1 MAKTVH
7 RNHGHNKP
15 LTPKYLTAL
24 SLGALGVVYG
34 DIGTSPLYALR
45 ESLEGHGLAPNPTN
59 VLGVLSL
66 IFWSLILVISIKYI
80 IFVMRADNDG
90 EGGILALTAL
100 LMPSRLVRG
109 GGRWV
114 LISLGLFGTA
124 LLYGDGI
131 ITPAIS
137 VLSAVEGLKI
147 VTTAFEPFIVPI
159 AIVILILLF
168 LIQPRGT
175 GAVGRLFGPVMV
187 IWFITL
193 GVLGVWHILREPSVL
208 VALSPTYA
216 LRFFL
221 VDGFKGFLVMGSVF
235 LVVTGGEAL
244 YADMGHFGRQPIRL
258 AWFTLVLP
266 GLMLNYLGQGA
277 LILRNPEAIENPFYL
292 MAPQGLLIPFVI
304 LATLA
309 SVIASQALIS
319 GVFSIT
325 MQAMQL
331 GYTPRL
337 AIRHTSAQ
345 EAGQIYIP
353 TINWLLMIACI
364 GLVLGFESSSALAAA
379 YGIAVTLTMIITT
392 LLLLVLAKEKWKWPL
407 IALIPFAVVFLTID
421 AAFLGANLFKI
432 PDGGWFPL
440 VVAVLIF
447 TQLTTWK
454 RGTMLVSERLRAGG
468 LPIETFLDGLDW
480 SEIRRVPGVAV
491 FMTRNIDT
499 VPPALLTNLRYN
511 HVLHEKIV
519 LLCAETVEVPRVLPV
534 ERAEITELERDFYQI
549 TLKFGF
555 MEELNVPKVLENLV
569 HEELSFRRERTTYFI
584 GRQTLFATDHPGMPI
599 WRENFFIAMHRN
611 AGSAATYFA
620 LPPQQVIE
628 IGTQLEL

>member
-1 MAKTVH
+1 MAKVAQRT
-7 RNHGHNKP
+7 HGHGKP
-15 LTPKYLTAL
+15 LKPGYLIAL

-45 ESLEGHGLAPNPTN
+45 ESLEGHALAATSVN

-66 IFWSLILVISIKYI
+66 IFWSLVLVISVKYLV
-80 IFVMRADNDG
+80 FVMRADNDG

-100 LMPSRLVRG
+100 LMPSKLVRG
-109 GGRWV
+109 GGRWA

-147 VTTAFEPFIVPI
+147 VTTAFEPYIVPI
-159 AIVILILLF
+159 AIVILVLLF

-187 IWFITL
+187 VWFVTL
-193 GVLGVWHILREPSVL
+193 GALGLWHIVREPSVL
-208 VALSPTYA
+208 VALSPAYA
-216 LRFFL
+216 INFF
-221 VDGFKGFLVMGSVF
+221 VIDGFRGFLVMGSVF

-244 YADMGHFGRQPIRL
+244 YADMGHFGKQPIRL
-258 AWFTLVLP
+258 AWFVLVLP

-277 LILRNPEAIENPFYL
+277 LVLQNPEAIENPFYL
-292 MAPQGLLIPFVI
+292 MAPPGFLIPFVI
-304 LATLA
+304 LATMA

-337 AIRHTSAQ
+337 AIHHTSAR
-345 EAGQIYIP
+345 EMGQIYIP
-353 TINWLLMIACI
+353 TINWVLMVACI
-364 GLVLGFESSSALAAA
+364 GLVLGFESSSRLAAA
-379 YGIAVTLTMIITT
+379 YGIAVTLTMFVTT
-392 LLLLVLAKEKWKWPL
+392 ILFLFVAKERWKWP
-407 IALIPFAVVFLTID
+407 PFALTAFGVVFLTID

-440 VVAVLIF
+440 VVAVLVF

-454 RGTMLVSERLRAGG
+454 RGTALVSERLKASG
-468 LPIETFLDGLDW
+468 LPIKTFIEGLDW
-480 SEIRRVPGVAV
+480 KNIKRVPGVAV
-491 FMTRNIDT
+491 FMTRNTDT
-499 VPPALLTNLRYN
+499 VPPALIANLRYN
-511 HVLHEKIV
+511 HVLHEKVV

-534 ERAEITELERDFYQI
+534 EREDIKELSHGFYQI
-549 TLKFGF
+549 TLHYGF
-555 MEELNVPKVLENLV
+555 MEEMNVPKVLENLV
-569 HEELSFRRERTTYFI
+569 HEDLNFRPETTTYFI
-584 GRQTLFATDHPGMPI
+584 GRQTLFATKNPGMPI
-599 WRENFFIAMHRN
+599 WRENLFITMHRN
-611 AGSAATYFA
+611 AGSAATYFR

>member
-1 MAKTVH
+1 MAKTD
-7 RNHGHNKP
+7 RASPKP
-15 LTPKYLTAL
+15 LNPGYLAAL

-45 ESLEGHGLAPNPTN
+45 ESLEGHGLAANPTN

-66 IFWSLILVISIKYI
+66 IFWSLVLVISIKYL

-100 LMPSRLVRG
+100 LMPSKLVRG
-109 GGRWV
+109 GGRWF

-147 VTTAFEPFIVPI
+147 VTMAFEPYIIPI
-159 AIVILILLF
+159 AVVILVLLF
-168 LIQPRGT
+168 LIQPKGT
-175 GAVGRLFGPVMV
+175 GAVGRLFGPVMIV
-187 IWFITL
+187 WFVTL
-193 GVLGVWHILREPSVL
+193 GALGVWHILREPSVL
-208 VALSPTYA
+208 VALSPAYA
-216 LRFFL
+216 INFFI

-244 YADMGHFGRQPIRL
+244 YADMGHFGKQPIRL
-258 AWFTLVLP
+258 AWFALVLP

-277 LILRNPEAIENPFYL
+277 LVLQNPEAIENPFYL
-292 MAPQGLLIPFVI
+292 MAPQGLLLPFVI
-304 LATLA
+304 LATMA

-319 GVFSIT
+319 GVYSIT

-337 AIRHTSAQ
+337 AIRHTSTQ
-345 EAGQIYIP
+345 EMGQIYIP
-353 TINWLLMIACI
+353 TINWLMMLACI
-364 GLVLGFESSSALAAA
+364 GLVIGFESSSRLAAA
-379 YGIAVTLTMIITT
+379 YGIAVTLTMFITT
-392 LLLLVLAKEKWKWPL
+392 LLFLFLAKEKWKWPP
-407 IALIPFAVVFLTID
+407 IALIPFAIVFLTID

-440 VVAVLIF
+440 IVAILIF

-454 RGTMLVSERLRAGG
+454 RGTTLVAERLKASG
-468 LPIETFLDGLDW
+468 LSIETFIKGLDW
-480 SEIRRVPGVAV
+480 KQIKRVPGVAV
-491 FMTRNIDT
+491 FMTRNTDT
-499 VPPALLTNLRYN
+499 VPPALIANLRYN
-511 HVLHEKIV
+511 HVLHEHVV
-519 LLCAETVEVPRVLPV
+519 LLCADTVEVPRVLNP
-534 ERAEITELERDFYQI
+534 ERKSINKLPDGFYQV
-549 TLKFGF
+549 TLSFGF
-555 MEELNVPKVLENLV
+555 MEEMDVPKVLENLL
-569 HEELSFRRERTTYFI
+569 HKELNFRPETTTYFM
-584 GRQTLFATDHPGMPI
+584 GRQTLFATHHPGMSL
-599 WRENFFIAMHRN
+599 WRENLFITMHRN
-611 AGSAATYFA
+611 AGSAATYFK
-620 LPPQQVIE
+620 LPPQQVVE

>member
-1 MAKTVH
+1 MAKTLH
-7 RNHGHNKP
+7 QAHGHKP
-15 LTPKYLTAL
+15 LTPAYLAAL

-45 ESLEGHGLAPNPTN
+45 ESLEGHGLAPNPVN

-100 LMPSRLVRG
+100 LMPSKLVRG
-109 GGRWV
+109 GGRWFLV
-114 LISLGLFGTA
+114 SLGLFGTA

-147 VTTAFEPFIVPI
+147 VTTAFEPYIIPI
-159 AIVILILLF
+159 AVVIIVLLF
-168 LIQPRGT
+168 LIQPKGT
-175 GAVGRLFGPVMV
+175 GAVGRLFGPIMV
-187 IWFITL
+187 LWFVTL
-193 GVLGVWHILREPSVL
+193 GALGVWHIMQEPGVL
-208 VALSPTYA
+208 VAMSPTYA
-216 LRFFL
+216 INFFI

-244 YADMGHFGRQPIRL
+244 YADMGHFGRLPIRI
-258 AWFTLVLP
+258 AWFALVLP

-277 LILRNPEAIENPFYL
+277 LVLRNPEAIASPLYL
-292 MAPQGLLIPFVI
+292 MAPQGLLIPFVM
-304 LATLA
+304 LATMA

-337 AIRHTSAQ
+337 AIRHTSSQ
-345 EAGQIYIP
+345 EMGQIYIP
-353 TINWLLMIACI
+353 TINWLMMIACI

-392 LLLLVLAKEKWKWPL
+392 ILLLVLAKEKWKWPA
-407 IALIPFAVVFLTID
+407 IALIPFGIVFLAID

-440 VVAVLIF
+440 VVAVFVF

-454 RGTMLVSERLRAGG
+454 RGTNLVAERLREGG

-480 SEIRRVPGVAV
+480 NEIKRVPGVAV
-491 FMTRNIDT
+491 FMTRNTDT
-499 VPPALLTNLRYN
+499 APPALLTNLRYN
-511 HVLHEKIV
+511 HVLHEQVV
-519 LLCAETVEVPRVLPV
+519 LLCTETVENPRVLPAR
-534 ERAEITELERDFYQI
+534 RAEITEIERGFYQI
-549 TLKFGF
+549 TVKFGF
-555 MEELNVPKVLENLV
+555 MEEINIPKVLENLV
-569 HEELSFRRERTTYFI
+569 HEDLIFRRERTTYFI

-611 AGSAATYFA
+611 AGSAAAYFG
-620 LPPQQVIE
+620 LPPQQVVE

>member
-1 MAKTVH
+1 MAKTTQHAH
-7 RNHGHNKP
+7 RHKP
-15 LTPKYLTAL
+15 LTPRYLAAL

-66 IFWSLILVISIKYI
+66 IFWSLILVITIKYL

-100 LMPSRLVRG
+100 LIPSRLKRG
-109 GGRWV
+109 GGRWL

-137 VLSAVEGLKI
+137 VLGAVEGLKI
-147 VTTAFEPFIVPI
+147 VTTGFEPFIVPI
-159 AIVILILLF
+159 TIIILILLF
-168 LIQPRGT
+168 MIQPRGT
-175 GAVGRLFGPVMV
+175 GAVGRLFGPVMIV
-187 IWFITL
+187 WFVTL
-193 GVLGVWHILREPSVL
+193 AVLGIWHIVLEPSVL
-208 VALSPTYA
+208 AALSPLYA
-216 LRFFL
+216 INFFII
-221 VDGFKGFLVMGSVF
+221 DGFKGFLVMGSVF

-244 YADMGHFGRQPIRL
+244 YADMGHFGKQPIRL

-266 GLMLNYLGQGA
+266 SLVLNYLGQGA
-277 LILRNPEAIENPFYL
+277 LILQNPEAIENPFYL
-292 MAPQGLLIPFVI
+292 MAPQALLIPFVI
-304 LATLA
+304 LATMA

-325 MQAMQL
+325 MQAMLL

-337 AIRHTSAQ
+337 AIHHTSDK
-345 EAGQIYIP
+345 EMGQIYIP

-392 LLLLVLAKEKWKWPL
+392 LLLIVLAKEKWKWPVA
-407 IALIPFAVVFLTID
+407 ALIPFAVVFLAID

-432 PDGGWFPL
+432 PQGGWFPL
-440 VVAVLIF
+440 VVAAFVF

-454 RGTMLVSERLRAGG
+454 RGTVLVAERLREGG
-468 LPIETFLDGLDW
+468 LPIETFLDGINW
-480 SEIRRVPGVAV
+480 KEIRRVPGVAV
-491 FMTRNIDT
+491 FMTRNNET

-511 HVLHEKIV
+511 HVLHDQIV
-519 LLCAETVEVPRVLPV
+519 FLCVETAGTPRVLPV
-534 ERAEITELERDFYQI
+534 ERAEITELERGFYQI
-549 TLKFGF
+549 TLQYGF
-555 MEELNVPKVLENLV
+555 MEEINVPKVLENLV
-569 HEELSFRRERTTYFI
+569 LDDLNFRRETTTYFV

-611 AGSAATYFA
+611 AGSAATYFS
-620 LPPQQVIE
+620 LPPQQVVE

>member
-1 MAKTVH
+1 MAKSAPQA
-7 RNHGHNKP
+7 HGHTKP
-15 LTPKYLTAL
+15 LTPGYLAAL

-45 ESLEGHGLAPNPTN
+45 ESLEGHGLAPNPVN

-66 IFWSLILVISIKYI
+66 IFWSLVLVISIKYL

-100 LMPSRLVRG
+100 LMPSKIVRG
-109 GGRWV
+109 GGRWL
-114 LISLGLFGTA
+114 LILLGLFGTA

-147 VTTAFEPFIVPI
+147 VTTAFEPYILPI
-159 AIVILILLF
+159 AIVILVLLF

-175 GAVGRLFGPVMV
+175 GAVGRLFGPIMI
-187 IWFITL
+187 IWFVTL
-193 GVLGVWHILREPSVL
+193 GVLGLWHIIQEPSVL

-216 LRFFL
+216 INFFI

-244 YADMGHFGRQPIRL
+244 YADMGHFGKLPIRI
-258 AWFTLVLP
+258 AWFILVLP
-266 GLMLNYLGQGA
+266 GLLLNYLGQGA
-277 LILRNPEAIENPFYL
+277 FLLRNPEAIENPFYL
-292 MAPQGLLIPFVI
+292 MAPPGLLIPFVM
-304 LATLA
+304 LATMA

-337 AIRHTSAQ
+337 AIRHTSSQ
-345 EAGQIYIP
+345 EMGQIYIP

-364 GLVLGFESSSALAAA
+364 GLVLGFESSSRLAAA

-392 LLLLVLAKEKWKWPL
+392 LLLLVLAKEKWKWP
-407 IALIPFAVVFLTID
+407 AAAYIPFGIVFLAID
-421 AAFLGANLFKI
+421 AGFLGANLFKI

-447 TQLTTWK
+447 TLLTTWK
-454 RGTMLVSERLRAGG
+454 RGTALVAERLKTGG
-468 LPIETFLDGLDW
+468 LPVETFIDGLEW
-480 SEIRRVPGVAV
+480 KEIKRVPGTAV
-491 FMTRNIDT
+491 FMTRNTDT
-499 VPPALLTNLRYN
+499 APPALLANLRYN
-511 HVLHEKIV
+511 HVLHEKVV
-519 LLCAETVEVPRVLPV
+519 LLCAETAEVPRVLPA
-534 ERAEITELERDFYQI
+534 RRKEIKELGHGFYQI
-549 TLKFGF
+549 TLHFGF
-555 MEELNVPKVLENLV
+555 MEEINVPKVLENLV
-569 HEELSFRRERTTYFI
+569 NDDLSFRPERTTYFI
-584 GRQTLFATDHPGMPI
+584 GRQTLFATDTPGMPL
-599 WRENFFIAMHRN
+599 WRENLFITMHRN

>member
-1 MAKTVH
+1 MAKIAQQQ
-7 RNHGHNKP
+7 HGHNKP
-15 LTPKYLTAL
+15 LTPGYLAAL

-45 ESLEGHGLAPNPTN
+45 ESLEGHGLAPTPTN

-66 IFWSLILVISIKYI
+66 IFWSLVLVISIKYLV
-80 IFVMRADNDG
+80 FVMRADNDG

-100 LMPSRLVRG
+100 LMPSKLVRG
-109 GGRWV
+109 GGRWL
-114 LISLGLFGTA
+114 LILLGLFGTA

-175 GAVGRLFGPVMV
+175 GAVGRLFGPIMI
-187 IWFITL
+187 IWFVTL

-216 LRFFL
+216 INFFI

-244 YADMGHFGRQPIRL
+244 YADMGHFGKLPIRI
-258 AWFTLVLP
+258 AWFVLVLP
-266 GLMLNYLGQGA
+266 GLLLNYLGQGA
-277 LILRNPEAIENPFYL
+277 LVLRHPEAIESPLYL

-304 LATLA
+304 LATMA

-353 TINWLLMIACI
+353 TINWLMMIACI
-364 GLVLGFESSSALAAA
+364 GLVLGFESSSRLAAA

-392 LLLLVLAKEKWKWPL
+392 ILLIVLAKEKWKWPR
-407 IALIPFAVVFLTID
+407 IALIPFAIVFLTID

-454 RGTMLVSERLRAGG
+454 RGTQLVAERLRTGG
-468 LPIETFLDGLDW
+468 LPIETFIDGLDW
-480 SEIRRVPGVAV
+480 KEIRRVPGVAV
-491 FMTRNIDT
+491 FMTRNTDT

-511 HVLHEKIV
+511 HVLHEKVV

-534 ERAEITELERDFYQI
+534 EREEITELERGFYQI
-549 TLKFGF
+549 TLRFGF
-555 MEELNVPKVLENLV
+555 MEEINVPKVLENLV
-569 HEELSFRRERTTYFI
+569 HEELIFRRERTTYFI
-584 GRQTLFATDHPGMPI
+584 GRQTLFATKNPGMPL
-599 WRENFFIAMHRN
+599 WRETFFIAMHRN

-620 LPPQQVIE
+620 LPAQQVIE

>member
-1 MAKTVH
+1 MAKIAHQAH
-7 RNHGHNKP
+7 RHNKP
-15 LTPKYLTAL
+15 LTPSYLAAL

-66 IFWSLILVISIKYI
+66 IFWSLVLVISIKYI
-80 IFVMRADNDG
+80 IFVMQADNDG

-100 LMPSRLVRG
+100 LMPSKLKRG
-109 GGRWV
+109 GGRWL

-137 VLSAVEGLKI
+137 VLSAVEGLKV
-147 VTTAFEPFIVPI
+147 VTTALEPYIVPI
-159 AIVILILLF
+159 SVVILILLF
-168 LIQPRGT
+168 MIQPRGT

-187 IWFITL
+187 VWFVTL
-193 GVLGVWHILREPSVL
+193 AVLGIWHIVREPSVL
-208 VALSPTYA
+208 AALSPGYA
-216 LRFFL
+216 FNFFRI
-221 VDGFKGFLVMGSVF
+221 DGFRGFLVMGSVF

-244 YADMGHFGRQPIRL
+244 YADMGHFGKQPIRI

-266 GLMLNYLGQGA
+266 GLVLNYFGQGA
-277 LILRNPEAIENPFYL
+277 LILQHPEAISNPFYL

-304 LATLA
+304 LATMA

-325 MQAMQL
+325 VQAMQL

-337 AIRHTSAQ
+337 SILHTSDK
-345 EAGQIYIP
+345 EAGQIYVP
-353 TINWLLMIACI
+353 TINWLLMVACI
-364 GLVLGFESSSALAAA
+364 GLVLTFESSSDLAAA

-392 LLLLVLAKEKWKWPL
+392 LLLIVLAKEKWKWPL
-407 IALIPFAVVFLTID
+407 VALVPFALVFLSID
-421 AAFLGANLFKI
+421 AAFLGANIFKI
-432 PDGGWFPL
+432 PQGGWFPL
-440 VVAVLIF
+440 VVAVIVF

-454 RGTMLVSERLRAGG
+454 RGTTLVADRLREGG

-480 SEIRRVPGVAV
+480 NEIRRVPGVAV
-491 FMTRNIDT
+491 FMTRNTDT

-511 HVLHEKIV
+511 HVLHDQIV
-519 LLCAETVEVPRVLPV
+519 LLCVETIEVPRILPV
-534 ERAEITELERDFYQI
+534 ERAEVTELERGFYQI
-549 TLKFGF
+549 TLHFGF
-555 MEELNVPKVLENLV
+555 MEEINVPKVLENLV
-569 HEELSFRRERTTYFI
+569 HEDINFRRETTTYFV

-620 LPPQQVIE
+620 LPAQQVIE

>member
-7 RNHGHNKP
+7 PAHGQNKP
-15 LTPKYLTAL
+15 LTPRYLAAL

-45 ESLEGHGLAPNPTN
+45 ESLEGHGLAANPTN

-109 GGRWV
+109 GGRWL

-175 GAVGRLFGPVMV
+175 GAVGRLFGPIMI
-187 IWFITL
+187 IWFVTL
-193 GVLGVWHILREPSVL
+193 GILGVWHIVREPSVL

-216 LRFFL
+216 IQFFL

-244 YADMGHFGRQPIRL
+244 YADMGHFGKQPIRL

-277 LILRNPEAIENPFYL
+277 LVLRQPEAIENPFYL

-304 LATLA
+304 LATMA

-337 AIRHTSAQ
+337 AIRYTSAK
-345 EAGQIYIP
+345 EMGQIYIP

-392 LLLLVLAKEKWKWPL
+392 ILLLFLAKEKWQWPP
-407 IALIPFAVVFLTID
+407 IALIPFAIVFLTID

-440 VVAVLIF
+440 VVAVLVF

-454 RGTMLVSERLRAGG
+454 RGTALVSERLKSEG
-468 LPIETFLDGLDW
+468 LPIETFLDGIDW
-480 SEIRRVPGVAV
+480 KEIKRVPGVAV
-491 FMTRNIDT
+491 FMTRNTDT
-499 VPPALLTNLRYN
+499 VPPALLANLRYN
-511 HVLHEKIV
+511 HVLHEQVV

-534 ERAEITELERDFYQI
+534 EREEIKRLERGFYQM
-549 TLKFGF
+549 TLHYGF

-569 HEELSFRRERTTYFI
+569 HEDLIFRRERTTYFI
-584 GRQTLFATDHPGMPI
+584 GRQTLFATETPGMPI
-599 WRENFFIAMHRN
+599 WRENLFIAMHRN
-611 AGSAATYFA
+611 AGSAAMYFA